1 MNEEI
6 EVLDVEDIPKKE
18 NKKLNLILVFY
29 FTQIYHKKL

>member
-18 NKKLNLILVFY
+18 NKKLNLIFVIIII
-29 FTQIYHKKL
+29 QI